1 MKREFFIAL
10 VLFGVIVFA
19 FFGIHLLFLIKEGFT
34 LANYLIGFLLI
45 FPALMIVGYILLST
59 FFETQEH
66 QDEVLETLI
75 RQTLH
80 EINLPLATINTNL
93 TMLIKKSQD
102 ERSIKQLK
110 RVESASY
117 RLARL
122 YQELSYHLKRQ
133 IAPIKREV
141 LDLVDIIKERSE
153 FFIELRRNPIELDLE
168 STQIFIDK
176 IGLEQVIDNL
186 LENAMKYSSKSK
198 PIKIILHSNELKIID
213 EGVGMDA
220 NEILRVYERYYQSN
234 RNIKGEG
241 IGLAI
246 VKRYC
251 DDEGIDLRIDSTPQ
265 KGTEVSLNFSKVY
278 FN

>member
-102 ERSIKQLK
+102 ERSIKRLK